1 MSGLTGI
8 DRVVYGVEDMVKCR
22 QFFSDWGLTLSSE
35 SDEEIVFETLEK
47 SKIVLRHAND
57 PSLPPAIE
65 DGSTVR
71 EVVWGAA
78 SQADLDA
85 FLERISSKVALTE
98 GDDGRVRTTDENGLT
113 IAFQVTQR
121 VDSGVKGTPTNT
133 VDQAHRVDRAA
144 PVYDRARPVR
154 IAHVVFF
161 VPDLEAQRAFY
172 VDTLGFNITDEYPG
186 RGLFLRCVEEGT
198 HHNLFLLQTPD
209 KKRGLN
215 HVSFQLRDIYE
226 VSGGGIFV
234 SKQGWE
240 TQLGPGR
247 HPISSAFFWYFFC
260 PAGALTEYYCDEDYF
275 TSAWQPRQ
283 HEPVPEN
290 YAEWAIVGGI
300 SGDTRRQKYRE
311 ESDLPPLKK

>member
-8 DRVVYGVEDMVKCR
+8 DRVVYGVEDMARCR
-22 QFFSDWGLTLSSE
+22 QFFSDWGLSLVSE
-35 SDEEIVFETLEK
+35 SAGEIVFETLEK
-47 SKIVLRHAND
+47 SQIVLRPAD
-57 PSLPPAIE
+57 DESLPPAIE
-65 DGSTVR
+65 TGSTVR

-78 SQADLDA
+78 SQTDLDA
-85 FLERISSKVALTE
+85 FLSRIASKVTLTE
-98 GDDGRVRTTDENGLT
+98 GADGLQRTTDSNGLT
-113 IAFQVTQR
+113 IAFQVSQR

-133 VDQAHRVDRAA
+133 VDKANRIDQAA
-144 PVYDRARPVR
+144 PVYPHAEPVR

-161 VPDLEAQRAFY
+161 VPDLEAARQFY

-226 VSGGGIFV
+226 VTGGGIHV

-260 PAGALTEYYCDEDYF
+260 PAGALVEYYSDEDYF
-275 TSAWQPRQ
+275 TADWQARQ